1 MLNVSLSNACTNSR
15 KIHAK
20 PTLQPSAT
28 VPAPY
33 PELRESVGAVS
44 RKTVPTELVQIVQ
57 NPHRQLTQPAAEGK
71 SSYVSVADRIRRFTR
86 LRSRGIYNNNVLR
99 DRRYTGFSGISR
111 EGCAQFNGRRGAANF
126 QSAAKA
132 KNKLPCTNSATE
144 KGTMNHYYRPQREQ
158 RSAATPPGSQRKKLK
173 PRANERRGE
182 LRCPSFEPR
191 P

>member
-1 MLNVSLSNACTNSR
+1 MGEGGRGGDKRSEVNKLIEALPDHYTTQKPQGKLLNVSLSNACTNSR

-86 LRSRGIYNNNVLR
+86 LRSRGIIIMCCGTVGIRDFLEFPAKAARNLMVGVVLR
-99 DRRYTGFSGISR
+99 TSKAPPKRRTSYHARI
-111 EGCAQFNGRRGAANF
+111 RR
-126 QSAAKA
+126 
-132 KNKLPCTNSATE
+132 
-144 KGTMNHYYRPQREQ
+144 
-158 RSAATPPGSQRKKLK
+158 QRKG
-173 PRANERRGE
+173 P
-182 LRCPSFEPR
+182 
-191 P
+191 